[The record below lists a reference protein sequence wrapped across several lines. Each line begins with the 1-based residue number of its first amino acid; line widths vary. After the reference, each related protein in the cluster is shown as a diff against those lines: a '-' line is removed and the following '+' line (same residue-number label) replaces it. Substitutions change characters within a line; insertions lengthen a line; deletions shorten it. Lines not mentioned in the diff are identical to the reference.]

1 MLAQSK
7 RAANDKCLLHSI
19 IQDKESH
26 MANSQNPGNSNR
38 GFAAMDREK
47 QRQIASMGGKAAHA
61 KGAAHEFTSAEAR
74 EAGRKGGLN
83 SHGRKNAAAA
93 AAAQNG
99 NGGNGASAS
108 AQPQMNQSTPQ
119 EGNGAQQPQQS
130 DSNPQQQG

>member
-1 MLAQSK
+1 
-7 RAANDKCLLHSI
+7 
-19 IQDKESH
+19 

-61 KGAAHEFTSAEAR
+61 KGAAHEFSSAEAR

-93 AAAQNG
+93 AAAAAAQNG
-99 NGGNGASAS
+99 NNASTS
-108 AQPQMNQSTPQ
+108 AQPQMSQSTPQ
-119 EGNGAQQPQQS
+119 ESAQGGQQPQQS
-130 DSNPQQQG
+130 DSTPQQQG